1 MCVCVCVTCVSAGSI
16 QAGKC
21 DIVLSCIC
29 PVDAIVDKIQC
40 QAVGPGD
47 LLFHNNTPV
56 GAVHPDPP
64 YVRVVAP
71 VGPV

>member
-1 MCVCVCVTCVSAGSI
+1 MSAGSI
-16 QAGKC
+16 QAGKS

-29 PVDAIVDKIQC
+29 PVDAIVDKVQR
-40 QAVGPGD
+40 QAIRPGD
-47 LLFHNNTPV
+47 LLLYNNTPV
-56 GAVHPDPP
+56 GAVHPDPA